1 MAGYHE
7 SLKQK
12 ILQLEAPDLNYRIL
26 NQIVSELLP
35 TELRELWGSAASY
48 QMMKLLLYL
57 PYCCPPGEIGQPFS
71 FQALQFITKIQ
82 YPAPVEFLIE
92 QQVLLRWYNPLQAG
106 ENHWYQLAAGMSE
119 KLMEVIGSK
128 K

>member
-12 ILQLEAPDLNYRIL
+12 ILLLEAQDLNYRML
-26 NQIVSELLP
+26 SQIVSDSLP

-57 PYCCPPGEIGQPFS
+57 PYCSPPGEIGQPFS

-92 QQVLLRWYNPLQAG
+92 QQVLIRWYNPLQAG
-106 ENHWYQLAAGMSE
+106 ENHWYQLTAGMSE
-119 KLMEVIGSK
+119 KLMGISNSK
-128 K
+128 N